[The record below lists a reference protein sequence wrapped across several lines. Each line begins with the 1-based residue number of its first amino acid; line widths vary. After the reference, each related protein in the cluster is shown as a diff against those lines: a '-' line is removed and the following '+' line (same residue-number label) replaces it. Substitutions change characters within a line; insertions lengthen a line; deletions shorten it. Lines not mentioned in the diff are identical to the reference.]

1 MNRKMI
7 DSFLSASN
15 ELWLTIDA
23 QFIITTAYG
32 PWKKLLKVEASD
44 VIGKPFE
51 IFVKKEDSHFV
62 LNALNRTKETGVPE
76 QMKITWCYKVNH
88 CTPFE
93 LTIQW
98 AENEWLVKA
107 FHLKHFATQAH
118 HQEAFSYSDERL
130 FQALLQESDDALIFV
145 DENKVIRYFN
155 EKADRSALFFNN
167 RRIEKG
173 QPVLQYIDAQELSAF
188 TEHLELAMSGNLVS
202 SKKEFRVDNQ
212 THVLNFTFQPVSPDS
227 GINGVFIAI
236 KNQTEQELLNE
247 AHQQAEQALIDSER
261 KYKMLVENAFD
272 AIYLIRNRN
281 FEYCNQ
287 RFLDLTGYKSN
298 EVVSQTFDFADLLSE
313 KSQAIVEARYEA
325 RKRGEELPS
334 QYEFQIKRKD
344 GGLVDVEISTVSLSE
359 GDQVVVLGIM
369 RDISER
375 IAAREA
381 LRNERA
387 YFKHL
392 IESLPF
398 GVVVLSTDDSVLDCN
413 PYFLDMFKL
422 EKANVINHKINDLI
436 VPKKL
441 KDEGNE
447 LTGLVAGG
455 GEINHE
461 TIRQRTDGKLLN
473 VAIKA
478 RPTKLP
484 DGSSIVFGTYQDISD
499 RKKAEEALQ
508 YERDL
513 MDALMNNI
521 PDTIYFKD
529 TKSRFIRINKAQ
541 CRALG
546 VAKAEDAYGK
556 TDLDFFDTEHAKKTS
571 EEEQVIMQQSKP
583 LINSVEHIETAKGW
597 RWYSATKVPI
607 KNKKGIAIGLA
618 GISRD
623 ITELKTMEETL
634 RQNELRLKNINA
646 EKDKLFSIIAHDLR
660 SPFNSFLML
669 TEMFLDDTFGLTV
682 DEIKKLA
689 VSMHK
694 SAANLSDLLDN
705 LLNWSRLQRG
715 LIDFEKVDV
724 RLDEVAATIV
734 DSVDEMIRSKDL
746 VIQNDIPVGF
756 IVKADPGMIASM
768 LRNTL
773 TNAVKFTP
781 KGGVVNLQ
789 AWYSDD
795 HKAHIK
801 VNDSGIG
808 MPPRIKEN
816 LFTIDGKVG
825 RKGTEGEPTAGLG
838 LILVKE
844 FVDKHKG
851 SIQISSVENEGTEF
865 EIILPN

>member
-1 MNRKMI
+1 MNEKMI
-7 DSFLSASN
+7 DKFLSGSN

-23 QFIITTAYG
+23 DLKIGEAYG
-32 PWKKLLKVEASD
+32 PWSQLLRIQASD
-44 VIGKPFE
+44 VIGKSLE
-51 IFVKKEDSHFV
+51 NFVKRDQYHFV
-62 LNALNRTKETGVPE
+62 LAALNQVKQTGEPDH
-76 QMKITWCYKVNH
+76 MRIFWCNSASY
-88 CTPFE
+88 CTPFDWTVE
-93 LTIQW
+93 WDNSQW
-98 AENEWLVKA
+98 LMKGYHQRHFEQEVENTPE
-107 FHLKHFATQAH
+107 T
-118 HQEAFSYSDERL
+118 YSDQQLLQAL
-130 FQALLQESDDALIFV
+130 FQENDDALIFV

-167 RRIEKG
+167 RRINKG
-173 QPVLQYIDAQELSAF
+173 QNVLQYIDDQELSAF
-188 TEHLELAMSGNLVS
+188 TEHLSLALNGHLVS
-202 SKKEFRVDNQ
+202 SKKTFIVKDQ
-212 THVLNFTFQPVSPDS
+212 THILNFTFQPVSQTDT
-227 GINGVFIAI
+227 GIKGAFIAI
-236 KNQTEQELLNE
+236 KDQTEQELLTE
-247 AHQQAEQALIDSER
+247 AHQQAEYALIESER

-287 RFLDLTGYKSN
+287 RFLDLTGYN
-298 EVVSQTFDFADLLSE
+298 TDEVVSNTFDFAHLLSE
-313 KSQAIVEARYEA
+313 KSQAIVEARYQA

-375 IAAREA
+375 IEARNA
-381 LRNERA
+381 LHNERA

-398 GVVVLSTDDSVLDCN
+398 GVVVLSRDDLVLDCN
-413 PYFLDMFKL
+413 PHFLNMFGLDKL
-422 EKANVINHKINDLI
+422 NVIAHKINDLI

-441 KDEGNE
+441 KNEGNE
-447 LTGLVAGG
+447 LTGIVAGG

-461 TIRQRTDGKLLN
+461 TIRQRTDGKLIH

-478 RPTKLP
+478 KPTKLP

-499 RKKAEEALQ
+499 RKKAEEALH

-529 TKSRFIRINKAQ
+529 TKSRFIRVNKAQ

-546 VAKAEDAYGK
+546 VTKDEEAYGK

-571 EEEQVIMQQSKP
+571 EEEQVIMQQNIP
-583 LINSVEHIETAKGW
+583 QINSVEHIETAKGW

-607 KNKKGIAIGLA
+607 KNRKGVTIGLA

-669 TEMFLDDTFGLTV
+669 TEMFLDETFDLTV

-715 LIDFEKVDV
+715 MIDFEKVDV
-724 RLDEVAATIV
+724 RLDEVAVTII
-734 DSVDEMIRSKDL
+734 DSIEEMIRSKNL
-746 VIQNDIPVGF
+746 IIQNDIPFGF
-756 IVKADPGMIASM
+756 IIKADPGMLASM

-781 KGGVVNLQ
+781 KGGIISLQ
-789 AWYSDD
+789 ASHSDD
-795 HKAHIK
+795 NQAHVK
-801 VNDSGIG
+801 VIDSGIG
-808 MPPRIKEN
+808 MPDRIKDN

-851 SIQISSVENEGTEF
+851 SILISSTEHEGTEI
-865 EIILPN
+865 EIVLPY